1 MDKFILLFG
10 FDDEKGREQASALA
24 SKAKIL
30 DIGIRAVGPDRYDAP
45 LFSLTDETPDNQASS
60 NHAESMHGAGGRRKG
75 RGTPVRGSLPCR
87 MLVLGGIE
95 DADLDF
101 LLPRIGSCGITQNDL
116 KAMLTPTNA
125 VWTPRRLCTELAGEH
140 AAMWK
145 DRR

>member
-10 FDDEKGREQASALA
+10 FDDEKGREQAAALA
-24 SKAKIL
+24 SKTKIL
-30 DIGIRAVGPDRYDAP
+30 DIGIRVIGPDRYDSP
-45 LFSLTDETPDNQASS
+45 LFSLTDETPDDLSS
-60 NHAESMHGAGGRRKG
+60 PGQEENKHIAGSRRNK
-75 RGTPVRGSLPCR
+75 RRGSLPCR
-87 MLVLGGIE
+87 MLILSGIE

-101 LLPRIGSCGITQNDL
+101 LLPMIGSCGITQDDL

-145 DRR
+145 NKR